1 MNLVLL
7 GPPGSGKGTQG
18 ALLTQRTGWL
28 RISTGD
34 LLREA
39 VKQGTE
45 LGRRAQGF
53 MDRGELVPDEVILG
67 LLEEVLSRPEAQRGV
82 VMDGFPRTV
91 AQAEKVDQVLAAR
104 GQRVDRVLFFEVPEA
119 ELLRRVLGRS
129 QAENRSDDTPE
140 AFRRRLAVYREQTAP
155 LVDYYRKRGVLA
167 EIDGTGTVEQILQRI
182 ERQLNL

>member
-18 ALLTQRTGWL
+18 ALLAQRTGWL

-67 LLEEVLSRPEAQRGV
+67 LLEEVLSRPEARGGV
-82 VMDGFPRTV
+82 LMDGFPRTV

-104 GQRVDRVLFFEVPEA
+104 GQRVDWVLYFEVPEA

-129 QAENRSDDTPE
+129 RAESRSDDTPE
-140 AFRRRLAVYREQTAP
+140 AFRRRLAVYRQQTAP
-155 LVDYYRKRGVLA
+155 LVDYYRQRGVLA
-167 EIDGTGTVEQILQRI
+167 EIDGTGTVEEIFQRI
-182 ERQLNL
+182 ERRLNL